1 MKIKDL
7 LDHHL
12 ALQPRERHSLEWYW
26 KTENVFEFEGDIM
39 NVEEYDKTVEI
50 CVSYVS

>member
-7 LDHHL
+7 LAIIKHCNPEKDI
-12 ALQPRERHSLEWYW
+12 AWVVLEDG
-26 KTENVFEFEGDIM
+26 ENGVEGDIM